1 MCSCAR
7 CAGQR
12 VLVTGMGVVSPIGAD
27 VEEFWAAQLMAR
39 SGIREITR
47 FDASSLPVRIA
58 GEVCPAACVAADAPE
73 AAQADRCSQLALA
86 AAGQAIRDSGLAVT
100 EENSSRVAVVMGSG
114 LGGAESLGTTY
125 ASFLAKGIEG
135 VAARFIPMHMI
146 NHAAASIALRYGA
159 QGPCTTV
166 GTACASGADALI
178 IGHQLI
184 ATGRAD
190 VVIAGGADAPV
201 VPHIVAGFARLGA
214 LSTRNDQPGSA
225 SRPFAADRD
234 GFVIAEGAGVLV
246 LESER
251 HAIARG
257 AAGHAV
263 FAGYGQSCDAYH
275 MLRPHPDARGAI
287 RAITEALRLADI
299 DPADVGYV
307 NAHGTS
313 TRLNDLCEAHALR
326 SVFGNDGADPL
337 VSATKSLIGHTFGA
351 AGAIEAI
358 STIQTL
364 TEEIAPPTANLGQI
378 DEGIQLN
385 LVTAPEPMRSR
396 YALSN
401 SFGFGGHNSV
411 LAFERCEIDESN
423 GRRPQGS

>member
-1 MCSCAR
+1 
-7 CAGQR
+7 
-12 VLVTGMGVVSPIGAD
+12 MGVVSPIGAG
-27 VEEFWAAQLMAR
+27 VEEFWAGQLMAR
-39 SGIREITR
+39 SGIQEITR

-58 GEVCPAACVAADAPE
+58 GEADLTTCVPSGAPE
-73 AAQADRCSQLALA
+73 ASRADRCTQLAMEA
-86 AAGQAIRDSGLAVT
+86 ARQAIHDSGLEVT

-125 ASFLAKGIEG
+125 ESFLAKGIEG
-135 VAARFIPMHMI
+135 VAPRFIPMHMI
-146 NHAAASIALRYGA
+146 NHAAASISLRYGA

-201 VPHIVAGFARLGA
+201 VPHIVAGFAQLGV
-214 LSTRNDQPGSA
+214 LSTRNDEPGLA
-225 SRPFAADRD
+225 SRPFDADRD
-234 GFVIAEGAGVLV
+234 GFVISEGAGVLV

-257 AAGHAV
+257 ASRHAV

-275 MLRPHPDARGAI
+275 ILRPRPDARGAI
-287 RAITEALRLADI
+287 RAITEALRLAGI
-299 DPADVGYV
+299 DPTDVGYV

-313 TRLNDLCEAHALR
+313 TRLNDLCEAHALQ
-326 SVFGNDGADPL
+326 SVFGSSSTNLL
-337 VSATKSLIGHTFGA
+337 VSATKSLIGHTLGA

-364 TEEIAPPTANLGQI
+364 AEEIAPPTANLGQI
-378 DEGIQLN
+378 EEGIRLN

-401 SFGFGGHNSV
+401 SFGFGGQNSV
-411 LAFERCEIDESN
+411 LVFERCGTPISA
-423 GRRPQGS
+423 